1 MSKVRPPYPAEF
13 RQQMV
18 ELVRAGRSPTEL
30 SREFGVTAQSIT
42 NRVAQTAIDSGKPLP
57 GKEGLTTAE
66 REELVRLSLHEAV
79 EQARTERT
87 MQTELGVDQAALD
100 EAARRGFAM
109 GAFEDVEDDGLP
121 IIEEFF
127 QEAAQED
134 VRTSG
139 LLNGDR
145 AVLRDKLSFKAN
157 RIESDPVG

>member
-1 MSKVRPPYPAEF
+1 MAYLSALTGCILASMPL
-13 RQQMV
+13 
-18 ELVRAGRSPTEL
+18 ELHLRGKSTTQSHRASVYFVDLTLRAG
-30 SREFGVTAQSIT
+30 Q
-42 NRVAQTAIDSGKPLP
+42 
-57 GKEGLTTAE
+57 
-66 REELVRLSLHEAV
+66 SLHEAV